1 MTAITFDT
9 LKFTKRLEEAG
20 VPRKQAEAQAEAFRE
35 AQETQLDEL
44 ATKRDVM
51 ELKRDIKEL
60 ELRLMHDL
68 TLRFGGMLAVAVA
81 VIVMIGK
88 LL

>member
-20 VPRKQAEAQAEAFRE
+20 VPRKQAEAQAEAFRDAQE
-35 AQETQLDEL
+35 AQLGDL
-44 ATKRDVM
+44 VTKSVLREEM
-51 ELKRDIKEL
+51 KEL
-60 ELRLMHDL
+60 ELRL